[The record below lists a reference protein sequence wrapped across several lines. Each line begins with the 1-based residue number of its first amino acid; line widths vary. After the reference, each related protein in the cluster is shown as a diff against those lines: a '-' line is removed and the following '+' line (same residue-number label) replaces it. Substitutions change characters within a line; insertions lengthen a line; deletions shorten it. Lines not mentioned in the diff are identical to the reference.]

1 MKNNEFD
8 ADEVIKQ
15 KDLTPPKIEQV
26 NLSEEKYL
34 KLFELNDEGLRLYGQ
49 YKKEQMWTI
58 LKWSCL
64 GTALGYSFCVMMDI
78 VFKNMKNPKRDII
91 QSGIFIASLGF
102 FTYTGL
108 QISTINFRQKQNI
121 LIEKYGKE
129 INNF

>member
-1 MKNNEFD
+1 MKNNDFD
-8 ADEVIKQ
+8 ADEVIKKKEPIKVQ
-15 KDLTPPKIEQV
+15 EVQ
-26 NLSEEKYL
+26 LSDEKFL

-49 YKKEQMWTI
+49 YKKEQLWTV

-64 GTALGYSFCVMMDI
+64 GTALGYSFCIMMDI
-78 VFKNMKNPKRDII
+78 VFKNMKNPKKDIV
-91 QSGIFIASLGF
+91 QGGIFLTTMGF

-108 QISTINFRQKQNI
+108 QVSTIHFRQKQNT